1 LAVAGGGERV
11 LPPGAEAI
19 VKRALERAAPRLRLF
34 SANIEADHA
43 VLIVCAE
50 EKCYGVRLDDPEK
63 GCSEPPAGPFC
74 LHFYEPLMPAE
85 HRDALSRAFA
95 AEDPRAAW
103 VPIGESPPSGS
114 TEGTEPH
121 PRRRAPRP
129 AITMLALCG
138 APIGL
143 GLLLGALARRVLG
156 QPLTSTAAAVA
167 AVVVPTAAGALATLG
182 QMRVGIYDLM
192 LAGALLGLGFLV
204 VAYRALAG
212 QNAKR
217 LGFACGSL
225 AIALLAGEV
234 VVRRVAPPPPPIN
247 AEEAHR
253 LFLDPHE
260 ADLAFTRFDR
270 WGDAAPLNAALQAA
284 LYPDAGARF
293 YAERGAT
300 AAAASRRVLH
310 LGDSMVFGLGVERA
324 EAFPALLEAL
334 EPGVAHVNSGLP
346 SLAPDA
352 HWMLLHRWLA
362 RVPFDVVVLHFF
374 TGNDV
379 KEMDSSYPF
388 CGDGPLLDYDSV
400 PPSERCPA
408 PIGARF
414 AHGRLAWML
423 QHSPPPFVLREAAG
437 RSAVAAHAT
446 AAFIALRGR
455 ALHSRP
461 PEQEAWA
468 HIEAILTG
476 FRDEL
481 AARRVRLVVD
491 VLPLRD
497 ALEAFDPTL
506 TEAYAAR
513 ARMIEIAQRLGVEVL
528 DPWSDLQEA
537 VKRDGSEHWFATAIP
552 HDLHF
557 GPEGHAFMARW
568 LHAHARLHLDLP

>member
-1 LAVAGGGERV
+1 VAIAGERV
-11 LPPGAEAI
+11 LPPGAAAI
-19 VKRALERAAPRLRLF
+19 VKRALERAAPRLRLS
-34 SANIEADHA
+34 SASLEADHA
-43 VLIVCAE
+43 DLVVCAE
-50 EKCYGVRLDDPEK
+50 ERCYHVRLDDPEK

-74 LHFYEPLMPAE
+74 LRFSEPLLPAE
-85 HRDALSRAFA
+85 ERDALSRAFA

-103 VPIGESPPSGS
+103 VPIGGTGESTPPRPS
-114 TEGTEPH
+114 EE
-121 PRRRAPRP
+121 APRP
-129 AITMLALCG
+129 AMTLLALCA
-138 APIGL
+138 APIAL
-143 GLLLGALARRVLG
+143 GLLVGALARRALG
-156 QPLTSTAAAVA
+156 RRLTSTAAVLA
-167 AVVVPTAAGALATLG
+167 AVVVPAAAGALATLG

-192 LAGALLGLGFLV
+192 LAGALLGLGFLA
-204 VAYRALAG
+204 VAYRALAAES
-212 QNAKR
+212 AKKVV
-217 LGFACGSL
+217 LACGSA
-225 AIALLAGEV
+225 AIALGMGEI
-234 VVRRVAPPPPPIN
+234 VVRRLAPPPPSIS
-247 AEEAHR
+247 AAQAHV
-253 LFLDPHE
+253 LFVNPHE

-270 WGDAAPLNAALQAA
+270 WGDDAPLTAALQAA
-284 LYPDAGARF
+284 LYPDAAARF
-293 YAERGAT
+293 YVERGA
-300 AAAASRRVLH
+300 AAAAAAKRVLH

-362 RVPFDVVVLHFF
+362 RARFDVVVLHLF

-388 CGDGPLLDYDSV
+388 CAGGPLLDYDAV
-400 PPSERCPA
+400 PPRERCTA
-408 PIGARF
+408 PVGSSF

-423 QHSPPPFVLREAAG
+423 EHSPPPFVLREAAG

-446 AAFIALRGR
+446 AAFVALRGY
-455 ALHSRP
+455 AFHSRP

-481 AARRVRLVVD
+481 AARRIRLVVD

-506 TEAYAAR
+506 TEAYATR
-513 ARMIEIAQRLGVEVL
+513 TRMIEMAQRLGVEVL
-528 DPWSDLQEA
+528 DPWGDLQEA
-537 VKRDGSEHWFATAIP
+537 VKREGSERWFATAMP

-568 LHAHARLHLDLP
+568 LHTHAKLHLDLR